1 MCPLFSLSLS
11 LSLYI
16 EEPPVPHWRVR
27 HLLTTHFCLLSLS
40 ILLVHTITTPCSW
53 KLSSSDHMRLARPN
67 KSTLFQTPIINALET
82 LIHLVWSILEHLS
95 FSLFSQTM
103 YGINTKSSWL
113 RPPCP
118 SFHNTP
124 LIDITPVAFTGFEA
138 DLLVIATCDYEN
150 PCILLLHLLMVLGLT
165 NLTYCLA
172 ALVETTH
179 CVHHESDKVFK
190 VLGNNLVCI
199 PGCWH
204 ANQFVHVF
212 CKDLVYIQALDL
224 LFLPVS
230 TRTSFYRT
238 WC

>member
-103 YGINTKSSWL
+103 YGIKYKIFMASSPL
-113 RPPCP
+113 
-118 SFHNTP
+118 SLISQHTP
-124 LIDITPVAFTGFEA
+124 DR
-138 DLLVIATCDYEN
+138 
-150 PCILLLHLLMVLGLT
+150 
-165 NLTYCLA
+165 
-172 ALVETTH
+172 
-179 CVHHESDKVFK
+179 HHS
-190 VLGNNLVCI
+190 
-199 PGCWH
+199 
-204 ANQFVHVF
+204 
-212 CKDLVYIQALDL
+212 
-224 LFLPVS
+224 S
-230 TRTSFYRT
+230 SFYRL
-238 WC
+238 WGRSFSDCHMWLWKPLHSFIASVDGSWFNKLDILPSSSCRNDSLRPSWIG